1 MDDNQ
6 QKSIFRQESLERL
19 SSPEQLDQ
27 LMHVVNPKSWLPLAS
42 LGVLVL
48 LAFLWSIFGR
58 ITITTAG
65 RGVLVHPSDDSEDLV
80 GLTYFNSGEVAR
92 IKPDME
98 VLLIPDAVGSEHGE
112 GIVGHVMAIM
122 KPPITTLEA
131 VRQNQASEELAL
143 QQTSIEVLVELER
156 DPSAVSGYKWSS
168 GEPQIRLAPG
178 IPTRARITIEQKAP
192 ITFVFPFLE
201 VLQ

>member
-6 QKSIFRQESLERL
+6 KQSIFRQESLERL

-42 LGVLVL
+42 LGVLMF

-58 ITITTAG
+58 IPITTAG
-65 RGVLVHPSDDSEDLV
+65 RGVLVNPTPGSGELV

-92 IKPDME
+92 IQPGMKI
-98 VLLIPDAVGSEHGE
+98 LLIPDSTGLEHGE
-112 GIVGHVMAIM
+112 GIVGSVKAIM
-122 KPPITTLEA
+122 EPPITTLEA
-131 VRQNQASEELAL
+131 ARQKQASEGTAL
-143 QQTSIEVLVELER
+143 QQATIEVVAELVP
-156 DPSAVSGYKWSS
+156 DPSSESGYLWSS
-168 GEPQIRLAPG
+168 GDPNIRLTPG
-178 IPTRARITIEQKAP
+178 VPTRARITIEQKAP

>member
-1 MDDNQ
+1 MDDKQ

-58 ITITTAG
+58 IPITTAG
-65 RGVLVHPSDDSEDLV
+65 RGVLVYPSDDSEDLV

-178 IPTRARITIEQKAP
+178 IPTRARITIEQKVP

>member
-42 LGVLVL
+42 LGVLVF

-58 ITITTAG
+58 IPITTAG
-65 RGVLVHPSDDSEDLV
+65 RGVLVHPTGSSEDLV

-92 IKPDME
+92 IQPGMRI
-98 VLLIPDAVGSEHGE
+98 LLIPDAVGLEHGE
-112 GIVGHVMAIM
+112 GIVGQVKAIM
-122 KPPITTLEA
+122 EPPITTLDA
-131 VRQNQASEELAL
+131 ARQNQASEEMAL
-143 QQTSIEVLVELER
+143 QQASIEVVAELIR
-156 DPSAVSGYKWSS
+156 DPSSTSGYLWSS
-168 GEPQIRLAPG
+168 GDPNVRLAPG
-178 IPTRARITIEQKAP
+178 VPARARITIEKRAP